1 MRYSDYL
8 NAVSFHHK
16 TVSYNVLAP
25 KIDPSAPKVDK
36 RLDIT
41 LQQSL
46 ALIGLDWPLLLHPY
60 YGSSQSRGAA
70 CGLLDPISDS
80 DFEAPH

>member
-8 NAVSFHHK
+8 NAVSFYHK

-46 ALIGLDWPLLLHPY
+46 ALIGLDWP
-60 YGSSQSRGAA
+60 
-70 CGLLDPISDS
+70 
-80 DFEAPH
+80 